1 MYLKVVGGEITSA
14 AALAPK
20 CGPLGMPP
28 KKVGEDIQKATADW
42 RGIKIQ
48 IEMMVQNRQCFITV
62 LPTAA
67 PLLIKALKEGPRD
80 RKKQKNV
87 KHNGNV
93 KMDDVIDIAKKLR
106 PKSMAVDFAGTVK
119 EVLGTAVSL
128 GCTVDGK
135 NPKEVQ
141 KLIDDGEIEVH
152 EWTSVARASRSLWFP

>member
-1 MYLKVVGGEITSA
+1 MTSA

-93 KMDDVIDIAKKLR
+93 KMDDVVDIAKKLR

-135 NPKEVQ
+135 NPKELQ

-152 EWTSVARASRSLWFP
+152 E